1 MNPEGKLAQG
11 SPGKFFMNDDH
22 FRPDDQ
28 RCDARFIDRAVV
40 MPRTG
45 SALLIVKGGIV
56 MMDRGKNGAHA
67 HVEQAQN
74 CCNGSLH
81 SDDVRNLKPK
91 NSLRQAHFRP
101 WETCEFCE
109 GLFGLYIA

>member
-11 SPGKFFMNDDH
+11 RSGKFFVNDEQ
-22 FRPDDQ
+22 FRPDKQ
-28 RCDARFIDRAVV
+28 GGDARFIDGAVV
-40 MPRTG
+40 MPGTG
-45 SALLIVKGGIV
+45 GALLIVEGGIV

-91 NSLRQAHFRP
+91 NGSKQAHFGP
-101 WETCEFCE
+101 WQHVNFNDHNM
-109 GLFGLYIA
+109 FLYS

>member
-1 MNPEGKLAQG
+1 MNSEGKLPQDSG
-11 SPGKFFMNDDH
+11 RNFFVNDDH
-22 FRPDDQ
+22 FRSDDQ
-28 RCDARFIDRAVV
+28 RRDARLIDRAIV
-40 MPRTG
+40 MPGTG
-45 SALLIVKGGIV
+45 GALLIVEGGIV

-91 NSLRQAHFRP
+91 NGSKQAHFGP
-101 WETCEFCE
+101 WQHVNFNDHNM
-109 GLFGLYIA
+109 FLYS